1 MDDTHV
7 IIVGAGPVGLMLAI
21 ELRLGGAQ
29 VIVLDRLAAASGQ
42 SRASTLHARTMELLD
57 QRGLVDRLGS
67 PVSRSRGHFAGLPV
81 DLGGQDSPFAGVW
94 MVPQPLLES
103 VLEQAAV
110 ELGAQVRRG
119 WEVLDIEAANGA
131 ATVLCAPPP
140 PPDGSTGPDSSEF
153 RLPVTLS
160 AAWVVGCDGEE
171 STVRRRSGIRL
182 RGLPA
187 QHRLLRAD
195 VTGIELPP
203 RGFERLPN
211 GLAIAGPLPS
221 GATRLMVAAHDFPD
235 LEVASASSDEA
246 EAPGAATREPDFTLF
261 AAAWKHVT
269 GDDVSGATLLWINA
283 FDDAAVLA
291 ESYRKGRVLL
301 AGDAAHRQMPAG
313 GQAINL
319 GLREAVNLGWKLAAV
334 ATGRVGEALIN
345 TYHVERHPTAARVLD
360 HVAAQSALLLR
371 RDADSVRAVLSE
383 LLADPAI
390 RDNLATAIGGLDD
403 RYPGA
408 SGAHPLT
415 GARLPPALAPRSSD
429 ARAAKATGRALLI
442 DFAARASAPSQA
454 RTARLLDLAARD
466 AGYCT
471 EAVDVEVVNSA
482 LHSPDAALLSGA
494 DAVLLRPDEHV
505 AWAGSL

>member
-1 MDDTHV
+1 MDTHV
-7 IIVGAGPVGLMLAI
+7 IVVGAGPVGLMLAI
-21 ELRLGGAQ
+21 ELRLGGAE
-29 VIVLDRLAAASGQ
+29 VVVLDRLGAASGQ

-57 QRGLVDRLGS
+57 QRGLVDRLG
-67 PVSRSRGHFAGLPV
+67 PLVSRPRGHFAGMPV

-94 MVPQPLLES
+94 AVPQPLLES
-103 VLEQAAV
+103 VLEQTAV

-119 WEVLDIEAANGA
+119 WEVLDVEADDGA

-140 PPDGSTGPDSSEF
+140 DGSPGPDPSGF
-153 RLPVTLS
+153 RIPVTLS
-160 AAWVVGCDGEE
+160 AAWVVGCDGED

-195 VTGIELPP
+195 VTGIEVPP

-235 LEVASASSDEA
+235 LEVTGGDGTER
-246 EAPGAATREPDFTLF
+246 PGTTAYEPDFTLF
-261 AAAWKHVT
+261 ASAWKHVT
-269 GDDVSGATLLWINA
+269 GDDLSGATPLWINA
-283 FDDAAVLA
+283 FDDAALLA

-334 ATGRVGEALIN
+334 AAGRVGEALID
-345 TYHVERHPTAARVLD
+345 TYHAERHPTAARVLD

-371 RDADSVRAVLSE
+371 RDADSVRAVLGE

-390 RDNLATAIGGLDD
+390 RDSLAAAIGGLDD

-408 SGAHPLT
+408 SAAHPLT
-415 GARLPPALAPRSSD
+415 GARLPPALAPRGAD
-429 ARAAKATGRALLI
+429 ARAATAAGRALLI
-442 DFAARASAPSQA
+442 DFTPAPSRA
-454 RTARLLDLAARD
+454 RTAELLGLAARD
-466 AGYCT
+466 AGYPT
-471 EAVDVEVVNSA
+471 EAAQVHTALGPADVPNPE
-482 LHSPDAALLSGA
+482 AALLGGA
-494 DAVLLRPDEHV
+494 DAVLVRPDGHV
-505 AWAGSL
+505 AWARNE